1 MLVLPKTREGQE
13 IRTRHVLQLLHK
25 EKSNRTR
32 EQGSP
37 QIEVEVEQV
46 YPQINF
52 EFEQAPPQGDN

>member
-13 IRTRHVLQLLHK
+13 IRTRQVLQLLHK